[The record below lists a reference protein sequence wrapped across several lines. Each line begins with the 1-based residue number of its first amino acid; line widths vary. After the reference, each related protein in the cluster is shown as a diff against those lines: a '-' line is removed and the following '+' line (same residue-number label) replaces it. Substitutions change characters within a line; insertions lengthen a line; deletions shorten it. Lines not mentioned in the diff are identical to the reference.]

1 MQVAVISLA
10 LLAAIGAAVLLIA
23 PVRARLQFRLRQFW
37 ASVRR
42 RAGLARSATV
52 ISSSGE
58 EIVVPDAVRTDS
70 LLLGHVRDVW
80 YSARLRN
87 VLTGVVVVALILL
100 ALPRLLPETRADELT
115 VLVAPFHET
124 GGVSGATGRRAAVEL
139 ADLLATTS
147 GPGVTVRSV
156 DVAPDDLAA
165 AQALL
170 QTYRAD
176 LLVWGEITTGG
187 MLDAATLTPIVIY
200 APEGIQASYSLD
212 GFIGR
217 FAFPSVYPL
226 ATQPINGR
234 VVIPRLVR
242 ALADY
247 KRGAYSNA
255 IATFDELER
264 DYPALRPGLL
274 RTLRAVIWWAR
285 GDYEQSVGEFQR
297 AIAAMPD
304 ASPAELARLYA
315 SLGAVQYDM
324 GNAASRESFNRAI
337 ALLQGEDL
345 GALRYSLALEELR
358 AGDPAAAV
366 VSLEQARRLLPP
378 STPLLVTL
386 ATAYRLDGQL
396 EAAAETLNAASR
408 QIDADDRDVP
418 SDLRPLVSARLRASV
433 QGERALLRLAQ
444 LVNARGPLLWELDV
458 TPPPWR
464 QDRTPPSPET
474 ELEAILGDLSLALR
488 EATTLNQEWNKRAAT
503 ADTEQ
508 RRVDSS
514 IATHQARRADLA
526 LRQHRFWLAVVEVE
540 LARLRDT
547 RPPTGAA
554 AIWAGLTRS
563 WSPATDALQHIDLL
577 EKVQPG
583 SPDLTLLRGKSL
595 VVNDRL
601 EEARTAFETAA
612 RLAPDRPEPLFH
624 QALLILSQDRDQGQQ
639 LLNMALDRDP
649 NYFPARIRLAE
660 LAEEDQRWQEALV
673 HRRWLAEQHPGDD
686 EALALART
694 LRLSGPEGYAEAE
707 QTLLPLVKRNDADA
721 IIEMSRLYRAAGR
734 NDAARSVLEQGRQN
748 TARSAP
754 AFADLS
760 HELGQV
766 LLDLGDI
773 PLAERQFEAAVN
785 SNPRHVPAH
794 LALAQLARRAGNDR
808 AAARRYEA
816 ALDAG
821 ASDPAVLEQIGTT
834 LLELREYNTAV
845 MAYERAITQQPASA
859 TLRYGAALAY
869 LGVGRLDAAYES
881 ARRAIERRNVYPEAL
896 ALLGD
901 IALQRGNPAEAEQQY
916 RAALQQNPSLAAAH
930 IGLGRVAATD
940 GNWSIAAGHFLNAVQ
955 GEPQSPDALLWLGE
969 ARLRTDDTDGAI
981 AAYSEA
987 LHLRDNFPE
996 AYFGLAQAEYGAGRI
1011 EEALRNVTRALEFR
1025 PRYAEAALLLGK
1037 IYERQGYSTRAL
1049 EAYKRAIDINPRL
1062 AEPHYRRAL
1071 LLIRTDRLNEAREE
1085 LEVAT
1090 RLDPNFAEAHYWLGR
1105 VYFAQRNV
1113 QAALN
1118 RFREAVNRQGGAYP
1132 EARYYQGLAEE
1143 QLGDLNAA
1151 IRSFETVANQSDD
1164 ALWADEARAALARM
1178 SDR

>member
-10 LLAAIGAAVLLIA
+10 LLVAVGAAVLLVA
-23 PVRARLQFRLRQFW
+23 PVRARLQFWLRQFW

-42 RAGLARSATV
+42 RARLARSATV

-58 EIVVPDAVRTDS
+58 EIELPDAVLADMPWTGRIRES
-70 LLLGHVRDVW
+70 LFDT
-80 YSARLRN
+80 RLR
-87 VLTGVVVVALILL
+87 VVGAGILL
-100 ALPRLLPETRADELT
+100 VVSILLVLPRLLPETRADELT

-156 DVAPDDLAA
+156 DVVPDDLAA
-165 AQALL
+165 AQALMHT
-170 QTYRAD
+170 QRAD
-176 LLVWGEITTGG
+176 LLIWGEITTGG
-187 MLDAATLTPIVIY
+187 MIDAPTLTPIVIY

-212 GFIGR
+212 GFVGR

-247 KRGAYSNA
+247 KRGAYSDA

-264 DYPALRPGLL
+264 NHSALRPGLL

-297 AIAAMPD
+297 AIASMPD
-304 ASPAELARLYA
+304 ASPVELARLYA

-324 GNAASRESFNRAI
+324 GDPASRESFNRAI
-337 ALLQGEDL
+337 ALLQGQDL

-358 AGDPAAAV
+358 SGDPAAAA

-386 ATAYRLDGQL
+386 ARAYRLDGQL
-396 EAAAETLNAASR
+396 EAAAEILNAAAR

-433 QGERALLRLAQ
+433 QSERALLRLAQ

-526 LRQHRFWLAVVEVE
+526 LRQHRFWLAAVEVE

-547 RPPTGAA
+547 RPPTGVA
-554 AIWAGLTRS
+554 AIWAGLTRT
-563 WSPATDALQHIDLL
+563 WSPATDALRQIDIL
-577 EKVQPG
+577 EKTQPG
-583 SPDLTLLRGKSL
+583 SAELTLLRGKSL

-601 EEARTAFETAA
+601 DEARTAFETAA

-624 QALLILSQDRDQGQQ
+624 QALLIVPQNREQARQ
-639 LLNMALDRDP
+639 LLAMALDRDP

-660 LAEEDQRWQEALV
+660 LAEEDQRWQEALI

-707 QTLLPLVKRNDADA
+707 QTLLPLVERNDADA

-834 LLELREYNTAV
+834 LLELREYNAAV
-845 MAYERAITQQPASA
+845 MAYERAIAQQPASA

-881 ARRAIERRNVYPEAL
+881 ARRALERRNVYPEAL

-901 IALQRGNPAEAEQQY
+901 IALQRGKLAEAEQQY

-930 IGLGRVAATD
+930 IGLGRVAATG

-955 GEPQSPDALLWLGE
+955 GDPQSPDALLWLGE
-969 ARLRTDDTDGAI
+969 ARLRTDDIDGAI

-1011 EEALRNVTRALEFR
+1011 EDALRNATRALELR

-1118 RFREAVNRQGGAYP
+1118 RFREAVNRQGGVYP

-1164 ALWADEARAALARM
+1164 TLWAGEARAALARM

>member
-10 LLAAIGAAVLLIA
+10 LLVAVGAAVLLVA
-23 PVRARLQFRLRQFW
+23 PLRSQVQFWLRQLRASVQRYARLT
-37 ASVRR
+37 
-42 RAGLARSATV
+42 RSATV

-58 EIVVPDAVRTDS
+58 EIELPDAVLADAPWTRRAREA
-70 LLLGHVRDVW
+70 LFN
-80 YSARLRN
+80 ARLRTAGIS
-87 VLTGVVVVALILL
+87 VLLVVSILL
-100 ALPRLLPETRADELT
+100 VLPRLLPATRADELT
-115 VLVAPFHET
+115 VLVAPFYET
-124 GGVSGATGRRAAVEL
+124 GGVPGATGRMAAVEL
-139 ADLLATTS
+139 AELLATTA

-156 DVAPDDLAA
+156 EIAPADLAT
-165 AQALL
+165 AQALVRT
-170 QTYRAD
+170 QHAD
-176 LLVWGEITTGG
+176 LLIWGEITTGG
-187 MLDAATLTPIVIY
+187 MLDAATLTPTVIY

-212 GFIGR
+212 GFVGR

-247 KRGAYSNA
+247 KRGAYSDA
-255 IATFDELER
+255 MATFDALER
-264 DYPALRPGLL
+264 DHPALRPGLL
-274 RTLRAVIWWAR
+274 HTMRAVVWWAR
-285 GDYEQSVGEFQR
+285 GDYEQSVAEFRR

-315 SLGAVQYDM
+315 SLGAVQYDI
-324 GNAASRESFNRAI
+324 GDPASREAFNRAI

-345 GALRYSLALEELR
+345 GVLRYSLALEELWS
-358 AGDPAAAV
+358 GDPAAAA

-378 STPLLVTL
+378 STPLLLTL
-386 ATAYRLDGQL
+386 ARAYRLDGQL
-396 EAAAETLNAASR
+396 EAATETLNAAAR
-408 QIDADDRDVP
+408 QIDVDDRDVP
-418 SDLRPLVSARLRASV
+418 ADLRPIVSARLRAAV

-444 LVNARGPLLWELDV
+444 LVDARGPLLWELDI
-458 TPPPWR
+458 TPPPWT
-464 QDRTPPSPET
+464 QKPAPPSPEA
-474 ELEAILGDLSLALR
+474 ELNAILSDLSLALR

-508 RRVDSS
+508 RRIDSS

-526 LRQHRFWLAVVEVE
+526 LWQYRFWLAAVEVE

-547 RPPTGAA
+547 QPPTGIA
-554 AIWAGLTRS
+554 AIWAGVTRT
-563 WSPATDALQHIDLL
+563 WSPATDALRQIDTL
-577 EKVQPG
+577 EKAQPG
-583 SPDLTLLRGKSL
+583 NADLTLLRGRSL

-601 EEARTAFETAA
+601 EEARRAFETAA
-612 RLAPDRPEPLFH
+612 RLAPERPEPLFH
-624 QALLILSQDRDQGQQ
+624 QALLILPQNREQAQQ
-639 LLNMALDRDP
+639 LLAIALDRDP

-673 HRRWLAEQHPGDD
+673 HRRWLAEQHPGND
-686 EALALART
+686 ETLALAHT

-707 QTLLPLVKRNDADA
+707 QTLLPLVERNNAAA
-721 IIEMSRLYRAAGR
+721 IIELSRLYRTAGQP
-734 NDAARSVLEQGRQN
+734 DAARQVLEEGRQN
-748 TARSAP
+748 TARSTP

-760 HELGQV
+760 YELGQV
-766 LLDLGDI
+766 LLDLGDV
-773 PLAERQFEAAVN
+773 PLAERQFETAVN

-808 AAARRYEA
+808 AAARRYAA

-821 ASDPAVLEQIGTT
+821 ANDPVVLEQIGAT
-834 LLELREYNTAV
+834 LLELREYETAV

-881 ARRAIERRNVYPEAL
+881 ARQALERRNIYPEAL

-901 IALQRGNPAEAEQQY
+901 IALRRGKLAEAEQQY

-940 GNWSIAAGHFLNAVQ
+940 GNWSIAAGHFLNAVR
-955 GEPQSPDALLWLGE
+955 GEPQSADALLWLGE
-969 ARLRTDDTDGAI
+969 ARVRTDDIDGAM
-981 AAYSEA
+981 AAYQQA
-987 LHLRDNFPE
+987 LRLRNDFPE

-1011 EEALRNVTRALEFR
+1011 EEALRDVTRALELR

-1049 EAYKRAIDINPRL
+1049 ETYKRAIEINPRL
-1062 AEPHYRRAL
+1062 AEPHYRRGL
-1071 LLIRTDRLNEAREE
+1071 LLIRADRLNEAREE
-1085 LEVAT
+1085 LEIAT
-1090 RLDPNFAEAHYWLGR
+1090 RLDSNFAEAHYWLGR
-1105 VYFAQRNV
+1105 VYVAQRNF

-1164 ALWADEARAALARM
+1164 TLWAGEARAALARM

>member
-23 PVRARLQFRLRQFW
+23 PVRARLQFWLRQFW

-42 RAGLARSATV
+42 RARLARSATV

-58 EIVVPDAVRTDS
+58 EIELPDAVLADMPWTGRIRES
-70 LLLGHVRDVW
+70 LFDT
-80 YSARLRN
+80 RLR
-87 VLTGVVVVALILL
+87 VVGAGILL
-100 ALPRLLPETRADELT
+100 VVSILLVLPRLLPETRADELT

-187 MLDAATLTPIVIY
+187 MLDAPTLTPIVIY

-212 GFIGR
+212 GFVGR

-247 KRGAYSNA
+247 KRGAYSDA

-264 DYPALRPGLL
+264 NHSALRPGLL

-324 GNAASRESFNRAI
+324 GDPASRESFNRAI

-345 GALRYSLALEELR
+345 GVLRYSLALEELR

-378 STPLLVTL
+378 STPLLLTL
-386 ATAYRLDGQL
+386 AKAYRLDGQL
-396 EAAAETLNAASR
+396 EAAAETLNAAAR

-433 QGERALLRLAQ
+433 QSERALLRLAQ

-547 RPPTGAA
+547 QPPTGAA

-563 WSPATDALQHIDLL
+563 WSPATDAL
-577 EKVQPG
+577 
-583 SPDLTLLRGKSL
+583 R
-595 VVNDRL
+595 
-601 EEARTAFETAA
+601 A
-612 RLAPDRPEPLFH
+612 DRPP
-624 QALLILSQDRDQGQQ
+624 
-639 LLNMALDRDP
+639 
-649 NYFPARIRLAE
+649 
-660 LAEEDQRWQEALV
+660 
-673 HRRWLAEQHPGDD
+673 
-686 EALALART
+686 
-694 LRLSGPEGYAEAE
+694 
-707 QTLLPLVKRNDADA
+707 
-721 IIEMSRLYRAAGR
+721 
-734 NDAARSVLEQGRQN
+734 
-748 TARSAP
+748 
-754 AFADLS
+754 
-760 HELGQV
+760 
-766 LLDLGDI
+766 
-773 PLAERQFEAAVN
+773 
-785 SNPRHVPAH
+785 
-794 LALAQLARRAGNDR
+794 
-808 AAARRYEA
+808 
-816 ALDAG
+816 
-821 ASDPAVLEQIGTT
+821 
-834 LLELREYNTAV
+834 
-845 MAYERAITQQPASA
+845 
-859 TLRYGAALAY
+859 
-869 LGVGRLDAAYES
+869 
-881 ARRAIERRNVYPEAL
+881 
-896 ALLGD
+896 
-901 IALQRGNPAEAEQQY
+901 
-916 RAALQQNPSLAAAH
+916 
-930 IGLGRVAATD
+930 
-940 GNWSIAAGHFLNAVQ
+940 
-955 GEPQSPDALLWLGE
+955 
-969 ARLRTDDTDGAI
+969 
-981 AAYSEA
+981 
-987 LHLRDNFPE
+987 
-996 AYFGLAQAEYGAGRI
+996 
-1011 EEALRNVTRALEFR
+1011 
-1025 PRYAEAALLLGK
+1025 
-1037 IYERQGYSTRAL
+1037 
-1049 EAYKRAIDINPRL
+1049 
-1062 AEPHYRRAL
+1062 
-1071 LLIRTDRLNEAREE
+1071 
-1085 LEVAT
+1085 
-1090 RLDPNFAEAHYWLGR
+1090 
-1105 VYFAQRNV
+1105 
-1113 QAALN
+1113 
-1118 RFREAVNRQGGAYP
+1118 
-1132 EARYYQGLAEE
+1132 
-1143 QLGDLNAA
+1143 
-1151 IRSFETVANQSDD
+1151 
-1164 ALWADEARAALARM
+1164 
-1178 SDR
+1178 